1 MTNALLYLELQ
12 SRANALRGW
21 LSRLRQPRYAL
32 GSVAIAAYLWF
43 LTRQMAVTDA
53 ASRPSRSGLDALLTG
68 EFAPGIFFLLIAGGW
83 FFGAERAALPFTEA
97 EVAWLFPAP
106 LSRRTL
112 VHFRLLK
119 SLVSN
124 VFGALVYS
132 ALLLGAG
139 HLFWH
144 RFAGFWVLLSFHA
157 LHSLAGSFTRERLLA
172 RGLDVQRRRGALAL
186 LLIAIAAATWLWPRA
201 LGAPPDAPHGSGF
214 AFVEQAVAL
223 LRTPPLTWVL
233 APFRI
238 VLAPLRAETALDL
251 LRAIWPA
258 LALLA
263 AHYVWAMRAITGFEE
278 ASAALAEKRAAT
290 MRAMRGGRGLL
301 ALRKRKAS
309 SEPFALAPR
318 GRPELAFLWSRLIA
332 AGSWAQPR
340 SLLTL
345 AAIPIAAVGWMHGR
359 PGWEKILF
367 VVAIFSAVVAFY
379 GLLLAPGLARGGFSQ
394 LFERIDL
401 TKSYPLRGW
410 QVALGELLA
419 PIALLATLELTLI
432 TVAAIAA
439 ATRFEVPA
447 PLLLAAWAAAALL
460 MPPLVGL
467 LFGTQLGLQLALPAW
482 FQPAASSA
490 RFEAGGQ
497 GLLFAVG
504 SVIVIV
510 VALVPAS
517 LAASAAGGVAYFISD
532 ELALAVATGGLAA
545 AAAVIGELALLLAWL
560 GRRFERIDLANDLA
574 R

>member
-21 LSRLRQPRYAL
+21 LWRLRQPRYAL

-43 LTRQMAVTDA
+43 LTRQMTASDA
-53 ASRPSRSGLDALLTG
+53 ASRSVWEGPGGILTG
-68 EFAPGIFFLLIAGGW
+68 EFAPAILLLLIAGGW

-119 SLVSN
+119 SQISN

-132 ALLLGAG
+132 ALLLGTG
-139 HLFWH
+139 GLFWR
-144 RFAGFWVLLSFHA
+144 RFVGFWFLLSFHT

-172 RGLDVQRRRGALAL
+172 RGLDGQRRRGALAL
-186 LLIAIAAATWLWPRA
+186 LFIAVAAATWLWPRA
-201 LGAPPDAPHGSGF
+201 LGAPADAPHGSGF
-214 AFVEQAVAL
+214 AFAPQAAAL
-223 LRTPPLTWVL
+223 LRTPPLSWVL

-238 VLAPLRAETALDL
+238 ALAPLRAATALDL
-251 LRAIWPA
+251 LRALWPA

-263 AHYVWAMRAITGFEE
+263 AHYFWAMRAIVGFEE
-278 ASAALAEKRAAT
+278 ASAALAEKRAAAV
-290 MRAMRGGRGLL
+290 RAMRGGRGLL

-332 AGSWAQPR
+332 AGSWAHPR

-345 AAIPIAAVGWMHGR
+345 AAILIPAVGWLHGR
-359 PGWEKILF
+359 PGWEKTLF
-367 VVAIFSAVVAFY
+367 AAAIVSAVVASY
-379 GLLLAPGLARGGFSQ
+379 GLLLAPALARGGFSQ

-410 QVALGELLA
+410 QVVLGELLA
-419 PIALLATLELTLI
+419 PIALLATIELTLI
-432 TVAAIAA
+432 TVAVIGASP
-439 ATRFEVPA
+439 RVEVPA
-447 PLLLAAWAAAALL
+447 QLALAAWAAAALL
-460 MPPLVGL
+460 LPPLVGL
-467 LFGTQLGLQLALPAW
+467 LFGTQLGVQLALPAW
-482 FQPAASSA
+482 FRPGASSA
-490 RFEAGGQ
+490 GLEVGGQ
-497 GLLFAVG
+497 RLLFVFG
-504 SVIVIV
+504 SLIVMV

-517 LAASAAGGVAYFISD
+517 LSAGAAGGVAYFISG
-532 ELALAVATGGLAA
+532 EIALAVATGGVAA
-545 AAAVIGELALLLAWL
+545 AAAVMGELALLLIWL
-560 GRRFERIDLANDLA
+560 GRRFERIDLANDLG

>member
-21 LSRLRQPRYAL
+21 LWRLRQPRYAL

-43 LTRQMAVTDA
+43 LTRQMTASDA
-53 ASRPSRSGLDALLTG
+53 ASRSVWEGPGGILTG
-68 EFAPGIFFLLIAGGW
+68 EFAPAILLLLIAGGW

-119 SLVSN
+119 SQISN

-132 ALLLGAG
+132 ALLLGTG
-139 HLFWH
+139 GLFWH
-144 RFAGFWVLLSFHA
+144 RFVGFWFLLSFHT

-186 LLIAIAAATWLWPRA
+186 LLIAVAAATWLWPRV
-201 LGAPPDAPHGSGF
+201 LGAPADAPHGSGF
-214 AFVEQAVAL
+214 AFAPQAAAL
-223 LRTPPLTWVL
+223 LRTPPLSWVL

-238 VLAPLRAETALDL
+238 ALAPLRAATALDL
-251 LRAIWPA
+251 LRALWPA

-263 AHYVWAMRAITGFEE
+263 AHYFWAMRAIVGFEE
-278 ASAALAEKRAAT
+278 ASAALAEKRAAAV
-290 MRAMRGGRGLL
+290 RAMRGGRGLL

-332 AGSWAQPR
+332 AGSWAHPR

-345 AAIPIAAVGWMHGR
+345 AAILILAVGWLHGR
-359 PGWEKILF
+359 PGWEKTLF
-367 VVAIFSAVVAFY
+367 AAAIVSAVVASY
-379 GLLLAPGLARGGFSQ
+379 GLLLAPALARGGFSQ

-410 QVALGELLA
+410 QVVLGELLA
-419 PIALLATLELTLI
+419 PIALLATIELTLI
-432 TVAAIAA
+432 TVAVIGASP
-439 ATRFEVPA
+439 RVEVPA
-447 PLLLAAWAAAALL
+447 QLALAAWAAAALL
-460 MPPLVGL
+460 LPPLVGL
-467 LFGTQLGLQLALPAW
+467 LFGTQLGVQLALPAW
-482 FQPAASSA
+482 FRPGASSA
-490 RFEAGGQ
+490 GLEVGGQ
-497 GLLFAVG
+497 RLLFVFG
-504 SVIVIV
+504 SLIVMV

-517 LAASAAGGVAYFISD
+517 LSAGAAGGVAYFISG
-532 ELALAVATGGLAA
+532 EIALAVATGGVAA
-545 AAAVIGELALLLAWL
+545 AAAVMGELALLLIWL
-560 GRRFERIDLANDLA
+560 GRRFERIDLANDLG